1 MNNNNYTITMP
12 LKDYEKYKQIEQSFN
27 DLKRNISDTFIPND
41 DIGVITI
48 NITQLID
55 IGKTLLPLRYQEYN
69 YTEVR

>member
-1 MNNNNYTITMP
+1 MP